1 MNPFVSGTSLLL
13 FWSLFVTAHLYF
25 LQQFYYWHL
34 VWLDVGMHVW
44 GGVLLLVSW
53 YYLSNNKIFPKLLSS
68 SKYKPLIIFVIIIV
82 GWEVFKYLIAQSVQA
97 NYICDTVIDLA
108 AGLFGG
114 LATFFLY
121 HRYGRK

>member
-1 MNPFVSGTSLLL
+1 MNPFVSGTSILL

-25 LQQFYYWHL
+25 LQQFSYWHL
-34 VWLDVGMHVW
+34 VWLDTLMHIL
-44 GGVLLLVSW
+44 GGVLLLTSW
-53 YYLSNNKIFPKLLSS
+53 YYLKNNKIFPKLLSS
-68 SKYKPLIIFVIIIV
+68 SKYKPLVFFAIIIV
-82 GWEVFKYLIAQSVQA
+82 GWEIFKYLIAQSVQA